1 MCASNL
7 KGLLLGF
14 PEYREPSQKLAR
26 AAGLDFAEV
35 EVHRFPDGESRIRLP
50 EKIPEHVFIC
60 RSLNQANEKL
70 VELILAASTARKLG
84 ATKVALVAPYLGYMR
99 QDKAFHPGEAVS
111 QQIVGKLLATLFD
124 ALFTVDPHLHRV
136 HRMQEAVPV
145 PIAPALSATGVM
157 SDYLGNKLD
166 NPLLL
171 GPDEESE
178 QWVSA
183 IAQQKQLEFHVAS
196 KLRLGDSDVRVSLP
210 DADYRGRHIV
220 LVDDVI
226 STGRTIESAIIEL
239 KPYQPGSITVMV
251 THALFAGDALA
262 RLKHAGADNIWSSD
276 SISHSTNRIGL
287 AAVLAPELTDLWGSQ
302 NS

>member
-1 MCASNL
+1 MCADSL

-14 PEYREPSQKLAR
+14 PEYREPARKLAR

-35 EVHRFPDGESRIRLP
+35 EVHRFPDGESLIRLP
-50 EKIPEHVFIC
+50 EHLPESVFIC
-60 RSLNQANEKL
+60 RSLDQPNAKL
-70 VELILAASTARKLG
+70 VELILAASTARELG
-84 ATKVALVAPYLGYMR
+84 AGKVGLVAPYLSYMR
-99 QDKAFHPGEAVS
+99 QDIAFRPGEAVS

-124 ALFTVDPHLHRV
+124 AVITVDPHLHRV
-136 HRMQEAVPV
+136 HHLADAVPA
-145 PIAPALSATGVM
+145 PIALALSATEAM
-157 SDYLGNKLD
+157 SDYLGDKLE

-183 IAQQKQLEFHVAS
+183 IAGKNQLEFCVAS

-210 DADYRGRHIV
+210 AADYRGRHIV

-226 STGRTIESAIIEL
+226 STGRTIESTITEL
-239 KPYQPGSITVMV
+239 KPYQPGSITVMA

-262 RLKHAGADNIWSSD
+262 RLKSAGADHIWSGD
-276 SISHSTNRIGL
+276 SICHPTNRIAL
-287 AAVLAPELTDLWGSQ
+287 AAVLAPALNDVWSSW
-302 NS
+302 NH

>member
-1 MCASNL
+1 MCANSL

-14 PEYREPSQKLAR
+14 PEYSEPAQRLAR

-50 EKIPEHVFIC
+50 EHLPECVFIC
-60 RSLNQANEKL
+60 RSLDQPNEKL
-70 VELILAASTARKLG
+70 VELILAASTARELG
-84 ATKVALVAPYLGYMR
+84 AGKIGLVAPYLSYMR
-99 QDKAFHPGEAVS
+99 QDKAFRPGEAVS

-124 ALFTVDPHLHRV
+124 ALITVDPHLHRV
-136 HRMQEAVPV
+136 HRMGDAVPV
-145 PIAPALSATGVM
+145 PVALALSATGAM
-157 SDYLGNKLD
+157 SNYLGNKLE
-166 NPLLL
+166 NPLLV

-183 IAQQKQLEFHVAS
+183 IAQHNQLEFHVAS
-196 KLRLGDSDVRVSLP
+196 KLRRGDIDVRVSLP
-210 DADYRGRHIV
+210 DEDYRGRHIV

-239 KPYQPGSITVMV
+239 KPYHPGSITVMA

-262 RLKHAGADNIWSSD
+262 RLKNAGADDIWTSD
-276 SISHSTNRIGL
+276 SISHPTNRIGL
-287 AAVLAPELTDLWGSQ
+287 AAVLAPALTDLWGS
-302 NS
+302 